1 MSTRCRAAILIEPNE
16 PLIVDE
22 VEFPDPG
29 PDQVL
34 VKLFASGV
42 CHSQIHTM
50 RRPARPGQRLPA
62 LLGHESTGVVA
73 ARGHDVKHVKEGDH
87 VITTWVDRNN
97 SNTPLPL
104 VNHTLNDRPQS
115 IASWRGKEVS
125 HSAATWA
132 EYALASDRVVVPM
145 PDDAYD
151 SRSLRASATSSCRF
165 FAGTAGFTVM
175 MFGVLGPR
183 ITGAKSVNGS

>member
-1 MSTRCRAAILIEPNE
+1 MGTKCRAAILREPNE
-16 PLIVDE
+16 PLVVDE
-22 VEFPDPG
+22 VEFPDPA

-34 VKLFASGV
+34 VKLFSSGV

-62 LLGHESTGVVA
+62 LLGHESKGVVA
-73 ARGHDVKHVKEGDH
+73 GRGRDVKHVKEGDH

-97 SNTPLPL
+97 LNTPLPL

-115 IASWRGKEVS
+115 IASWRGKEVL

-132 EYALASDRVVVPM
+132 EYALAELSQLISKIANFSKVRVHK
-145 PDDAYD
+145 A
-151 SRSLRASATSSCRF
+151 A
-165 FAGTAGFTVM
+165 
-175 MFGVLGPR
+175 
-183 ITGAKSVNGS
+183 